1 MGKDTALE
9 QRTQENE
16 KYLLALWAEILAAEN
31 VSADSDF
38 FQLGGDS
45 IQMMTMLFRVS
56 QDLGV
61 DLNPG
66 AVFETP
72 TPAQLALSLA
82 NTQMNCPQDAFHV
95 GTI

>member
-1 MGKDTALE
+1 MEKDGALE
-9 QRTQENE
+9 QRIEENE
-16 KYLLALWAEILAAEN
+16 KYLLNLWAEILAAETI
-31 VSADSDF
+31 SADSDF

-61 DLNPG
+61 DLSPG
-66 AVFETP
+66 AIFETP

-82 NTQMNCPQDAFHV
+82 NAQMNCPDELN
-95 GTI
+95 GGML